1 MKKRHQLRLVGIT
14 YNQIESGVY
23 AVILEEVDGQ
33 RRIPIIIGY
42 PEAQAIECKLQQIN
56 TPRPLTHDLMKS
68 IMETFNL
75 RLACIDIH
83 KMPNGVFAAD
93 LVMEGPQGEL
103 HKIDARSSDALAL
116 AVRTDSPIYTTAEVL
131 DEAGFKPKKLD
142 EEQSEPEEEVA
153 RPVSPEDF
161 LRQAISTVKSD
172 IDSFSTIEDFILT
185 TSLDPEDAD
194 AEIMDFL
201 KNYSDKEI
209 ESQISRFAAEE
220 KYEVAA
226 RLKALLK
233 RRKEAE

>member
-42 PEAQAIECKLQQIN
+42 PEAQAIECKLQHIN

-68 IMETFNL
+68 MMETFNL
-75 RLACIDIH
+75 RLACVDIR
-83 KMPNGVFAAD
+83 KMSNGVFAAD
-93 LVMEGPQGEL
+93 LVMEGPMGDL

-116 AVRTDSPIYTTAEVL
+116 AVRTGSPIYTTAEVL
-131 DEAGFKPKKLD
+131 DEAGFKPKKPD
-142 EEQSEPEEEVA
+142 EDKSHPETESGS
-153 RPVSPEDF
+153 VSPEDL
-161 LRQAISTVKSD
+161 LRQAISKVKSD
-172 IDSFSTIEDFILT
+172 IESFSNIEDFIM
-185 TSLDPEDAD
+185 TSGLDSEDAD

-226 RLKALLK
+226 RLKALLG
-233 RRKEAE
+233 RRKS